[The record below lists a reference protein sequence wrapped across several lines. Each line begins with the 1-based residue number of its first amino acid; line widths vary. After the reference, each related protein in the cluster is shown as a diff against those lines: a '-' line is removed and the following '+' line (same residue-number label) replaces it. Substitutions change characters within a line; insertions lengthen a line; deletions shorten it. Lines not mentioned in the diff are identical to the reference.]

1 MITLYGSGPNFG
13 LPDASP
19 FVTKAETLL
28 RMSKLPFEKALMS
41 FSKAPKGKIPY
52 IEDDGQLLGDST
64 LIRWHLEKKY
74 GIDFDQGLTAE
85 QLAIAWAFEKMAEDN
100 LYWASV
106 YFRWMIDAN
115 FRKGPVNF
123 FKSVPAPVRPVVVSM
138 VRRRLRKTL
147 QGQGIG
153 RHSADEITAIGIR
166 SIDAMAAYL
175 GDKPFF
181 MGNTPAGIDAT
192 MFAFAVSAICPLFE
206 SDLQRAAA
214 SHDNLRRYV
223 GRMTARFYPELSE
236 IAGAKRRPEVAQGA
250 RQNLPA
256 RFRRVPANVGR
267 VSRELWQPNNN
278 DAYSAVRP
286 GGQPIDPSHELGAN
300 RSG

>member
-28 RMSKLPFEKALMS
+28 RMSKLPFEKSLMS

-123 FKSVPAPVRPVVVSM
+123 FRGVPAPVRPVVVSM
-138 VRRRLRKTL
+138 IRRRLRKTL
-147 QGQGIG
+147 HGQGLG
-153 RHSADEITAIGIR
+153 RHSTDEITAIGIR

-181 MGNTPAGIDAT
+181 MGNAPAGLMNPYPLVGLNHLTLPLCIAIAYLQVWARYKKDAAT
-192 MFAFAVSAICPLFE
+192 FSTCHAT
-206 SDLQRAAA
+206 
-214 SHDNLRRYV
+214 N
-223 GRMTARFYPELSE
+223 G
-236 IAGAKRRPEVAQGA
+236 
-250 RQNLPA
+250 LP
-256 RFRRVPANVGR
+256 G
-267 VSRELWQPNNN
+267 SC
-278 DAYSAVRP
+278 
-286 GGQPIDPSHELGAN
+286 
-300 RSG
+300 

>member
-123 FKSVPAPVRPVVVSM
+123 FKGVPAPVRPVVVSM
-138 VRRRLRKTL
+138 IRRRLRKTL
-147 QGQGIG
+147 Q
-153 RHSADEITAIGIR
+153 A
-166 SIDAMAAYL
+166 
-175 GDKPFF
+175 
-181 MGNTPAGIDAT
+181 GNRPSLRRRDHRDRNSLDRCDGGLSRRQ
-192 MFAFAVSAICPLFE
+192 AVLHG
-206 SDLQRAAA
+206 QRADR
-214 SHDNLRRYV
+214 HRCHHVRLR
-223 GRMTARFYPELSE
+223 GQCDL
-236 IAGAKRRPEVAQGA
+236 
-250 RQNLPA
+250 
-256 RFRRVPANVGR
+256 
-267 VSRELWQPNNN
+267 
-278 DAYSAVRP
+278 SAVRVGVAT
-286 GGQPIDPSHELGAN
+286 GGLKPCQSAALCRPHGRALLSRTQRDRGLQSRGLNSTREARTTLSARPRPA
-300 RSG
+300 

>member
-115 FRKGPVNF
+115 FRKGPVHF
-123 FKSVPAPVRPVVVSM
+123 FKGVPAPIRPVVVSM
-138 VRRRLRKTL
+138 VQDRK
-147 QGQGIG
+147 
-153 RHSADEITAIGIR
+153 S
-166 SIDAMAAYL
+166 
-175 GDKPFF
+175 
-181 MGNTPAGIDAT
+181 
-192 MFAFAVSAICPLFE
+192 V
-206 SDLQRAAA
+206 
-214 SHDNLRRYV
+214 V
-223 GRMTARFYPELSE
+223 
-236 IAGAKRRPEVAQGA
+236 
-250 RQNLPA
+250 
-256 RFRRVPANVGR
+256 
-267 VSRELWQPNNN
+267 
-278 DAYSAVRP
+278 
-286 GGQPIDPSHELGAN
+286 
-300 RSG
+300 

>member
-85 QLAIAWAFEKMAEDN
+85 QLAIAWAFEKMAEDS

-106 YFRWMIDAN
+106 YFRWMIEDN

-123 FKSVPAPVRPVVVSM
+123 FKGVPAPVRPVVVSM
-138 VRRRLRKTL
+138 IRRRLRKTL
-147 QGQGIG
+147 HGQGIG
-153 RHSADEITAIGIR
+153 RHSTDEITAIGIR

-181 MGNTPAGIDAT
+181 MGSEPTGVDAT
-192 MFAFAVSAICPLFE
+192 MFAFMCGLLSPHFETRTRAVAV
-206 SDLQRAAA
+206 R
-214 SHDNLRRYV
+214 HDNLRRYV
-223 GRMTARFYPELSE
+223 GRMTARF
-236 IAGAKRRPEVAQGA
+236 
-250 RQNLPA
+250 
-256 RFRRVPANVGR
+256 
-267 VSRELWQPNNN
+267 
-278 DAYSAVRP
+278 
-286 GGQPIDPSHELGAN
+286 
-300 RSG
+300 

>member
-74 GIDFDQGLTAE
+74 GIDFDQGLSAE
-85 QLAIAWAFEKMAEDN
+85 QLAISWA
-100 LYWASV
+100 
-106 YFRWMIDAN
+106 

-181 MGNTPAGIDAT
+181 MGTAPAGIDAT
-192 MFAFAVSAICPLFE
+192 MFAFAVCAICPVFE

-223 GRMTARFYPELSE
+223 GRMIARFYPELSE
-236 IAGAKRRPEVAQGA
+236 VAGCQAAA
-250 RQNLPA
+250 
-256 RFRRVPANVGR
+256 
-267 VSRELWQPNNN
+267 
-278 DAYSAVRP
+278 
-286 GGQPIDPSHELGAN
+286 
-300 RSG
+300 

>member
-1 MITLYGSGPNFG
+1 MITLYTFGPQFG
-13 LPDASP
+13 LPDPSP
-19 FVTKAETLL
+19 FVTKVEVLL
-28 RMSKLPFEKALMS
+28 KMAALPFRS
-41 FSKAPKGKIPY
+41 DSTGFSKAPKGKLPY
-52 IEDDGQLLGDST
+52 IDDDGEKIADST
-64 LIRWHLEKKY
+64 FIRWHLEKKY
-74 GIDFDQGLTAE
+74 GVDFDRGLSNE
-85 QLAIAWAFEKMAEDN
+85 QRGVAWAFEKMAEDN

-123 FKSVPAPVRPVVVSM
+123 FKGVPAPVRPVVVSM
-138 VRRRLRKTL
+138 IRRRLRKTL

-181 MGNTPAGIDAT
+181 MGSAPAGIDAT

-223 GRMTARFYPELSE
+223 GRMTARFYPELQE
-236 IAGAKRRPEVAQGA
+236 IAGCQAAA
-250 RQNLPA
+250 
-256 RFRRVPANVGR
+256 
-267 VSRELWQPNNN
+267 
-278 DAYSAVRP
+278 
-286 GGQPIDPSHELGAN
+286 
-300 RSG
+300 